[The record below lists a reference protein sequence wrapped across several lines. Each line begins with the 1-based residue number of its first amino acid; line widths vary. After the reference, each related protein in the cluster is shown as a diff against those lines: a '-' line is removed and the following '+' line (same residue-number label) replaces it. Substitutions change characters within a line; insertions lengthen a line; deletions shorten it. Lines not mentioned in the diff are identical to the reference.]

1 MKAQAARGGSGTG
14 SAHRRLHAAC
24 AVLILAAGTER
35 TGDSEAGSLGS
46 VLLTSRGKL
55 AAGGQAGEAERLL
68 YLMSDRTI
76 YHCKPDRGGDV
87 TLKSMGSVKTEA
99 WEAEAW
105 APRPQAAYT
114 GSLPACSPRPHCSS
128 QMSAAVV

>member
-46 VLLTSRGKL
+46 VLLISRGKL
-55 AAGGQAGEAERLL
+55 AAGGQAGRSGTATLLGKRADDAPSNAHKAWRL
-68 YLMSDRTI
+68 DT
-76 YHCKPDRGGDV
+76 
-87 TLKSMGSVKTEA
+87 
-99 WEAEAW
+99 
-105 APRPQAAYT
+105 
-114 GSLPACSPRPHCSS
+114 
-128 QMSAAVV
+128 